1 MQKEFNGDDRFAPIT
16 YKETWKV
23 VREIAEGSGTPYNKA
38 AYDAEA
44 KREAEALAKKQQQQ
58 QAPPKQ

>member
-1 MQKEFNGDDRFAPIT
+1 VPIT

-58 QAPPKQ
+58 SPPKQ